1 MIPTEEEAERIYRS
15 LHKRS
20 AESRE
25 INCSACGY
33 ESCHEMMIAI
43 HNGFNNKHNCVYF
56 EKEESLRLA
65 RLSFTDK
72 ITDAMNR
79 NALERGQDE
88 LYGDG
93 HSIGLVVVDVNG
105 LKRENDTKGHA
116 VGDRLIIATAQA
128 LANRFMRERVF
139 RSGGDESL
147 VIVQDY
153 ASEEIEQAM
162 EEVREHLR
170 SVNVSVSMGFEYSES
185 YAGNFEA
192 LLRHADALMYMD
204 KARYYETHEKR

>member
-1 MIPTEEEAERIYRS
+1 
-15 LHKRS
+15 
-20 AESRE
+20 
-25 INCSACGY
+25 
-33 ESCHEMMIAI
+33 
-43 HNGFNNKHNCVYF
+43 
-56 EKEESLRLA
+56 
-65 RLSFTDK
+65 
-72 ITDAMNR
+72 MNR

-105 LKRENDTKGHA
+105 LKRENDTKGYA

-128 LANRFMRERVF
+128 LANRFMQERVF
-139 RSGGDESL
+139 RSGGDEFL